1 MSGKLAG
8 KVALV
13 TGGSRGI
20 GAAIVKRLAADGAT
34 VALTYTQGR
43 EPAEALVKELLAAG
57 GKAIAIQADSADAKQ
72 VTRAVD
78 ESVKQLGGLDILVN
92 NAGIGIFKPFEEMT
106 DDDIDRLLAV
116 NVRGYLIATRAALK
130 YLKSGGRIINIGS
143 CVGERISFAGM
154 TVYAA
159 TKGAVR
165 MFTQGLSR
173 ELGPRGITVNAIAPG
188 PIDTEANPASGPGAD
203 MQIPT
208 ISLGRFGR
216 PDEVAP
222 LVSFL
227 ASPESSFMTGS
238 TLTVDGGVNA

>member
-1 MSGKLAG
+1 
-8 KVALV
+8 
-13 TGGSRGI
+13 
-20 GAAIVKRLAADGAT
+20 
-34 VALTYTQGR
+34 
-43 EPAEALVKELLAAG
+43 
-57 GKAIAIQADSADAKQ
+57 
-72 VTRAVD
+72 
-78 ESVKQLGGLDILVN
+78 
-92 NAGIGIFKPFEEMT
+92 MT

-143 CVGERISFAGM
+143 CVGERISFPGM